1 MSDHSES
8 EHVSVAEVDG
18 ENDGEN
24 ATFALFVEI
33 LAGVILCREW
43 GEAADECEGGRTVG
57 DGPDL
62 LRGGFPGREGVE
74 EDL

>member
-1 MSDHSES
+1 MSHHSDS

-18 ENDGEN
+18 EN
-24 ATFALFVEI
+24 AVFALFVEDV
-33 LAGVILCREW
+33 AGVPVVVLCREW
-43 GEAADECEGGRTVG
+43 GEAVDECEGGRMAG
-57 DGPDL
+57 DGPPL